1 MRFSRAYQINR
12 ARKIGKKTGKYVVG
26 CMDRVK
32 GKRVIVGMS
41 GGVDS
46 SVAAFLL
53 KQAGAEVHGV
63 FMKNWEE
70 EADQGYCTAEEDLR
84 DAKAVCETLTI
95 PLHVVNFAKNY
106 KDSVFSYFLATLKDG
121 FTPNPDVLCNKE
133 IKFKAFLNY
142 AYEFGADLIATG
154 HYARL
159 RRDEKNTYLLKGVDA
174 SKDQSYFLHL
184 LNQAQLKNTVF
195 PIGDYQ
201 KETVREIALEHEL
214 ITFDKK
220 DSTGIC
226 FIGERDFT
234 EFIMQYL
241 PTHPGPMNTP
251 EGEKVGEHQGLA
263 FYTIG
268 QRQGLG
274 IGGRR
279 NSTGEPWFVVD
290 KNLHNN
296 ELVVAQGN
304 HPALF
309 GQTLIARDLHLIADY
324 SLASIKGDL
333 TAKIR
338 YRQQD
343 EPCEVTFLSE
353 DKIKVT
359 FTNQQRAIT
368 PGQSIVFYR
377 GDECLGGAVIERK
390 GV

>member
-1 MRFSRAYQINR
+1 
-12 ARKIGKKTGKYVVG
+12 
-26 CMDRVK
+26 MDRVK

-53 KQAGAEVHGV
+53 KEAGAEVHGV

-70 EADQGYCTAEEDLR
+70 EFDQGYCTAEDDLR
-84 DAKAVCETLTI
+84 DAKEVCETLGI

-106 KDSVFSYFLATLKDG
+106 KDSVFTYFLDTLKDG

-159 RRDEKNTYLLKGVDA
+159 RRDERNTYLLKGVDRT
-174 SKDQSYFLHL
+174 KDQSYFLHL
-184 LNQAQLKNTVF
+184 LNQAQLENTVF

-201 KETVREIALEHEL
+201 KEKVREIALEHQL

-234 EFIMQYL
+234 EFVMQYL
-241 PTHPGPMNTP
+241 PTHSGAMKTP
-251 EGEKVGEHQGLA
+251 EGETVGEHQGLA

-274 IGGRR
+274 IGGRKD
-279 NSTGEPWFVVD
+279 STGEPWFVVD
-290 KNLHNN
+290 KNLHKN
-296 ELVVAQGN
+296 ELTVAQGN
-304 HPALF
+304 HPALY
-309 GQTLIARDLHLIADY
+309 GKTLIARDLHLIADGP
-324 SLASIKGDL
+324 LEDINENL

-338 YRQQD
+338 YRQED
-343 EPCEVTFLSE
+343 EPCHITFLPE
-353 DKIKVT
+353 EKIKVT

-368 PGQSIVFYR
+368 PGQSIVLYH
-377 GDECLGGAVIERK
+377 GDECLGGAVIESRVAIK
-390 GV
+390 NG